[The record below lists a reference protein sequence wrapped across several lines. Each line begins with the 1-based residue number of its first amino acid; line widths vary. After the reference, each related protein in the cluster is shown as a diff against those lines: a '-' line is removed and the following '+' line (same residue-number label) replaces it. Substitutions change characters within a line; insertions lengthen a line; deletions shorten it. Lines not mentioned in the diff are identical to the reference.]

1 MEKFSGR
8 LTLIR
13 LTNKNQLLSFES
25 HTALEHLKAVA
36 ERYLKKGRLLKEIIE
51 KGISKLEKKNDFDLQ
66 RLGMASLLKKVQDAS
81 NMLSLGEKLTE
92 IVDGYLIAPALV
104 ASFQTGLESRMR
116 VDQDYNRFVSADR
129 PAAIVFWKLPM
140 RQAADCQKS
149 CGHTHGETTRTGSR
163 IDTHPT
169 PSPSAR
175 AASQNRL
182 IAPTT
187 E

>member
-25 HTALEHLKAVA
+25 YTALEHLKAVA

-116 VDQDYNRFVSADR
+116 VDQDYNRFVSAEIWGR
-129 PAAIVFWKLPM
+129 NQARLSKRVRKVPRHNPL
-140 RQAADCQKS
+140 RQQQVHCREAPDS
-149 CGHTHGETTRTGSR
+149 VGSE
-163 IDTHPT
+163 HQ
-169 PSPSAR
+169 SHNVAR
-175 AASQNRL
+175 F
-182 IAPTT
+182 
-187 E
+187 